1 MPRPPQAALLL
12 LEELGVSE
20 TRRHLAGRSFAEHL
34 TATFEILA
42 DWGAPE
48 EVTLA
53 GLFHSVYGTE
63 AFDHPSL
70 PPDGLSRLRVRNTIG
85 AAAERLVYMFC
96 ALEREM
102 FLANPA
108 GRRLA
113 NRFDGTA
120 LAFRAGDLAA
130 VCEIFMANE
139 IDLAIA
145 KKGRDPKRVA
155 AKAQPI
161 VLLLLP
167 HLPERSRQVWR
178 RYAEL

>member
-12 LEELGVSE
+12 LEELGVSD
-20 TRRHLAGRSFAEHL
+20 RRHLAGRSLAEHL

-70 PPDGLSRLRVRNTIG
+70 TPDGLSRLRVRNAIG
-85 AAAERLVYMFC
+85 VAAERLAYMFC

-113 NRFDGTA
+113 NRFDGTT

-130 VCEIFMANE
+130 ICEIFMANE

-145 KKGRDPKRVA
+145 KKGGDPKRIV
-155 AKAQPI
+155 AKAGPI
-161 VLLLLP
+161 VKVLLP
-167 HLPERSRQVWR
+167 HLTERSRRIWR

>member
-12 LEELGVSE
+12 LEEIGVSE
-20 TRRHLAGRSFAEHL
+20 TDHLAGRSLAEHL

-70 PPDGLSRLRVRNTIG
+70 PPDGLSRLRVRYAIG
-85 AAAERLVYMFC
+85 TAAERLVYMFC

-108 GRRLA
+108 GRGLA

-120 LAFRAGDLAA
+120 LVFRAGDLAA
-130 VCEIFMANE
+130 ICEIFMANE

-145 KKGRDPKRVA
+145 KKGRDPRRIA
-155 AKAQPI
+155 AKTQPI
-161 VLLLLP
+161 VELLLP

-178 RYAEL
+178 RYAV